1 MKNDV
6 VLWLGIV
13 VVGSTFTVW
22 LFRVWQEGIIP
33 ITYAHAIN
41 RATDPLKFLLAW
53 SANVVF
59 GIAILFYVYW
69 AFEG

>member
-1 MKNDV
+1 MKDNV

-13 VVGSTFTVW
+13 IVGSTFTAW
-22 LFRVWQEGIIP
+22 LFRIWQKGTIP

-41 RATDPLKFLLAW
+41 RATNPRKFLLAW

-59 GIAILFYVYW
+59 GIALLIYVYL